1 MKAQLTERNTQII
14 AAYIAGNTNKIE
26 LAHYF
31 GVSASTIRRVLA
43 GFAMAVAMVPLA
55 QASLLDDVNN
65 GISFQEFTAKW
76 ESMTLSQ
83 QQTERALLRAAG
95 EENILQDLRDNVA
108 IHAPDAIPQA
118 TPQLSPQA
126 IPQAT
131 PQTTPQLTPVA
142 PVQTTQLTPQ
152 AIPQATPQL
161 TPVAPV
167 QTAQLTPQAIPQA
180 TPQLTPVAPVQTVQL
195 TPQAIPQATPQL
207 TPVAPVQTTQLTP
220 QAIPQATPQLT
231 PVAPVQTTQL
241 TPQAIP
247 QATPQLTPV
256 APVQTTQLTPQAIP
270 QATPQ
275 LTPVA
280 PVQTTQLTPQAIP
293 QATPQLTP
301 VAPVQTTQLTPQAI
315 PQATPQ
321 LTPVAPV
328 QTAQVTSQAI
338 PQATPQA
345 APHATPEK
353 IPSREPVH
361 PDGQHFTSE
370 PQAHLD
376 GKHNVEINPGHAN
389 PEGTPVDN
397 RAIAQRQLTA
407 DKYISASRQTVA
419 ETTATPAQQPVIPQ
433 QVRSAYYDKQ
443 ITALNAEAEQYH
455 AEVLAE
461 SHSRA
466 VGDAQTLSQANDY
479 TNKRFSDLKSQVDD
493 NKDQANAGTASAL
506 AATGIPQVE
515 AGSDFMVGAGAGTY
529 GNQSAIAVGV
539 SGHLTAKTV
548 TKLAVSGDTNNGFGA
563 SAGIGWNF

>member
-131 PQTTPQLTPVA
+131 PQATPQLTPVA
-142 PVQTTQLTPQ
+142 PVQTT
-152 AIPQATPQL
+152 
-161 TPVAPV
+161 
-167 QTAQLTPQAIPQA
+167 QLTPQAIPQA

-207 TPVAPVQTTQLTP
+207 TPVAPVQTVQLTP
-220 QAIPQATPQLT
+220 QAIPQTTPQLT

-328 QTAQVTSQAI
+328 QTAQVT
-338 PQATPQA
+338 PQA
-345 APHATPEK
+345 APHATQEK
-353 IPSREPVH
+353 IPTREPVH

-443 ITALNAEAEQYH
+443 ITALNAEAEQNH

>member
-26 LAHYF
+26 LANYF

-126 IPQAT
+126 IPQAIPQAT
-131 PQTTPQLTPVA
+131 PQLTPVAPVQTAQLTPQAIPQTTPQLTPVAPVQTAQLTPQAIPQATPQLTPVAPVQTTQLTPQAIPQATPQLTPVAPVQTTQLMPQAIPQTTPQLTPVA

-207 TPVAPVQTTQLTP
+207 TPVAPVQT
-220 QAIPQATPQLT
+220 A
-231 PVAPVQTTQL
+231 
-241 TPQAIP
+241 
-247 QATPQLTPV
+247 
-256 APVQTTQLTPQAIP
+256 
-270 QATPQ
+270 
-275 LTPVA
+275 
-280 PVQTTQLTPQAIP
+280 
-293 QATPQLTP
+293 
-301 VAPVQTTQLTPQAI
+301 
-315 PQATPQ
+315 
-321 LTPVAPV
+321 
-328 QTAQVTSQAI
+328 
-338 PQATPQA
+338 QATPQA

-443 ITALNAEAEQYH
+443 ITALNAEAEQNH

>member
-131 PQTTPQLTPVA
+131 PQ
-142 PVQTTQLTPQ
+142 
-152 AIPQATPQL
+152 
-161 TPVAPV
+161 
-167 QTAQLTPQAIPQA
+167 
-180 TPQLTPVAPVQTVQL
+180 
-195 TPQAIPQATPQL
+195 ATPQL

-231 PVAPVQTTQL
+231 PVAPVQTVQL

-247 QATPQLTPV
+247 QT
-256 APVQTTQLTPQAIP
+256 
-270 QATPQ
+270 
-275 LTPVA
+275 
-280 PVQTTQLTPQAIP
+280 
-293 QATPQLTP
+293 TPQLTP

-328 QTAQVTSQAI
+328 QTAQVT
-338 PQATPQA
+338 PQA
-345 APHATPEK
+345 APHATQEK
-353 IPSREPVH
+353 IPTREPVH

-443 ITALNAEAEQYH
+443 ITALNAEAEQNH

>member
-126 IPQAT
+126 IPQA
-131 PQTTPQLTPVA
+131 
-142 PVQTTQLTPQ
+142 
-152 AIPQATPQL
+152 IPQATPQL

-180 TPQLTPVAPVQTVQL
+180 TPQLTPVAPVQTVQLTPQAIPQTTPQLTPVAPVQTTQLTPQAIPQTTPQLTPVAPVQTVQL

-231 PVAPVQTTQL
+231 PVAPVQT
-241 TPQAIP
+241 
-247 QATPQLTPV
+247 V
-256 APVQTTQLTPQAIP
+256 
-270 QATPQ
+270 
-275 LTPVA
+275 
-280 PVQTTQLTPQAIP
+280 
-293 QATPQLTP
+293 
-301 VAPVQTTQLTPQAI
+301 QLTPQAI

-328 QTAQVTSQAI
+328 QTA
-338 PQATPQA
+338 QATPQA

-443 ITALNAEAEQYH
+443 ITALNAEAEQNH

>member
-131 PQTTPQLTPVA
+131 PQATPQLTPVA

-161 TPVAPV
+161 TS
-167 QTAQLTPQAIPQA
+167 
-180 TPQLTPVAPVQTVQL
+180 VAPVQTVQL

-256 APVQTTQLTPQAIP
+256 APVQTVQLTPQAIP
-270 QATPQ
+270 QATPQLTPVAPVQTVQLTPQAIPQTTPQ

-328 QTAQVTSQAI
+328 QTAQVT
-338 PQATPQA
+338 PQA
-345 APHATPEK
+345 APHATQEK
-353 IPSREPVH
+353 IPTREPVH

-443 ITALNAEAEQYH
+443 ITALNAEAEQNH

>member
-126 IPQAT
+126 IPQA
-131 PQTTPQLTPVA
+131 
-142 PVQTTQLTPQ
+142 
-152 AIPQATPQL
+152 IPQATPQL

-167 QTAQLTPQAIPQA
+167 QTA
-180 TPQLTPVAPVQTVQL
+180 
-195 TPQAIPQATPQL
+195 
-207 TPVAPVQTTQLTP
+207 
-220 QAIPQATPQLT
+220 
-231 PVAPVQTTQL
+231 
-241 TPQAIP
+241 
-247 QATPQLTPV
+247 
-256 APVQTTQLTPQAIP
+256 
-270 QATPQ
+270 
-275 LTPVA
+275 
-280 PVQTTQLTPQAIP
+280 QLTPQAIP

-328 QTAQVTSQAI
+328 QTA
-338 PQATPQA
+338 QATPQA

-443 ITALNAEAEQYH
+443 ITALNAEAEQNH